1 MGDPLK
7 DYVLEIVRAVVREE
21 LGRVRL
27 LLPVDAGPPSATRRG
42 ERKPRAE
49 RVAKVPKPTAAKA
62 GKRAPRGT
70 VEPALRELL
79 TKSKAPHTAEEM
91 VELLAGKGVKVTA
104 SGLRLHL
111 DAMVKDGELKVV
123 GTRSAKGR
131 GRAAK
136 IFQPTGLMV

>member
-1 MGDPLK
+1 
-7 DYVLEIVRAVVREE
+7 
-21 LGRVRL
+21 
-27 LLPVDAGPPSATRRG
+27 
-42 ERKPRAE
+42 
-49 RVAKVPKPTAAKA
+49 VPKPTVAKA

-70 VEPALRELL
+70 VDPALRELL